1 MAFSQ
6 RAPMFESAMEL
17 FVHPISQIDAT
28 DTARFGGK
36 ATGLARMAAAGIR
49 VPPAFVI
56 GTDGYRAFRA
66 AGGALPD
73 ALVMQTRKAMQD
85 LEAASGRRFGG
96 NIDSTP
102 LLVSVR
108 SGAQVSMPG
117 MMDTV
122 LNLGI
127 SACSALALA
136 RSAGGTG
143 FAIDTWLRFWR
154 MFSDIVLGLDV
165 ESIFAALEPEVD
177 AARVQPTLPAFER
190 LEQAILRAIEAQGVG
205 EVRADPQWQLLR
217 AIAAVFESWDSRRA
231 RAFRSHHGISDA
243 LGTAVTVQAMV
254 FGNLDARSGSGVAF
268 TRNPNTGERALYGE
282 FLLGR
287 QGEDLVS
294 GSATPQSIGAPGGLS
309 AAHQRELQIQGERL
323 ERIYRDAV
331 DIEFTVEGDHLYFL
345 QVRPAK
351 RTAPAAVRIAAE
363 LVDDGIVPPAETLKK
378 VSVEQL
384 KRLLRPAFE
393 PGTLESARVLTQG
406 IGASPGHAFGVAML
420 DSDRAAA
427 VASKGER
434 VILMR
439 PTTSPQD
446 IRGMLAAK
454 AIVTARGGALSH
466 AAVVSRALDIPC
478 IVGCES
484 LEIDLERRSF
494 SADGKI
500 FEEGTP
506 LSVDGT
512 TGKVY
517 GGVLP
522 LQASANVVDDIDR
535 LLRWSD
541 EVAGIGYWAS
551 AVTGMDATAALRQ
564 GPRGL
569 GVIALTDL
577 LITAGTLGELIDA
590 INDLSQQPDRSE
602 THERLRLLAYEA
614 CRHLFIGAP
623 GVPIDLRLPNL
634 GSPRAQRMIG
644 TWAALAPRLF
654 LPLGLKGLYVSLLRG
669 IAEAARESS
678 HDAVT
683 PLIAGITGV
692 DELSAFQKA
701 AASIGVHRVG
711 ASLQSP
717 AALMQGVA
725 IAEAG
730 HAVWVDIREIIR
742 TFNGY
747 PSALSFGDDVFE
759 TYVADGYLKHN
770 PRTELSDPLRREL
783 EQLVSGVAGAK
794 TTARLGVD
802 CGDGA
807 ALSLI
812 EDLYRTGFRAFS
824 VPVTASAG
832 LRLAL
837 GHLAAEPP
845 SSTEWKGDRGH

>member
-1 MAFSQ
+1 MT
-6 RAPMFESAMEL
+6 APHEAVPPLQPPVEA
-17 FVHPISQIDAT
+17 FVHPIAQIDPL
-28 DTARFGGK
+28 DSVRFGGK
-36 ATGLARMAAAGIR
+36 ATGLARMAAAGIC

-66 AGGALPD
+66 AGGTLPQ
-73 ALVMQTRKAMQD
+73 ALVTQARQGMRS
-85 LEAASGRRFGG
+85 LEAATGRRFGTAFDG
-96 NIDSTP
+96 PP

-127 SACSALALA
+127 DASGALALA
-136 RSAGGTG
+136 KQAGSGG

-154 MFSDIVLGLDV
+154 MFADIVLGIDAEALLR
-165 ESIFAALEPEVD
+165 ALEPDVA
-177 AARVQPTLPAFER
+177 AARARATRSAFGR
-190 LEQAILRAIEAQGVG
+190 LERAILEKLRTQGVG
-205 EVRADPQWQLLR
+205 EVHADPQWQLLR

-231 RAFRSHHGISDA
+231 RAYRSHHAISDA

-268 TRNPNTGERALYGE
+268 SRNPNTGERALYGE
-282 FLLGR
+282 FMLGR

-294 GSATPQSIGAPGGLS
+294 GSATPQPIDAPGGLS
-309 AAHQRELQIQGERL
+309 AANQRELQQQCRRL
-323 ERIYRDAV
+323 EGLYQDAV
-331 DIEFTVEGDHLYFL
+331 DVEFTVEGDRLYFL

-351 RTAPAAVRIAAE
+351 RTAHAAVRIAAE
-363 LVDDGIVPPAETLKK
+363 LVDDGIVPRAAALQK

-384 KRLLRPAFE
+384 KRLLRPAFD
-393 PGTLESARVLTQG
+393 PAALKSARVLAQG
-406 IGASPGHAFGVAML
+406 IGASPGHAFGVAVL
-420 DSDRAAA
+420 DADRAAA
-427 VASKGER
+427 VASGGER
-434 VILMR
+434 VILVR

-446 IRGMLAAK
+446 IRGMLAAR

-478 IVGCES
+478 VVGCES
-484 LEIDLERRSF
+484 LDIDVPSRVFRT
-494 SADGKI
+494 GGVT

-512 TGKVY
+512 TGEVY
-517 GGVLP
+517 SGVLP
-522 LQASANVVDDIDR
+522 LQSSADVVGDIDR

-541 EVAGIGYWAS
+541 EAAGIDYWAS
-551 AVTGMDATAALRQ
+551 AVTGIDAGGALRQ

-569 GVIALTDL
+569 GVVALTDL
-577 LITAGTLGELIDA
+577 LIAAGTLGELIDA
-590 INDLSQQPDRSE
+590 INDLSQQPERSD
-602 THERLRLLAYEA
+602 TQERLRLLAYGA
-614 CRHLFIGAP
+614 CRHLFVAAP

-634 GSPRAQRMIG
+634 GSPRAQRMIS

-669 IAEAARESS
+669 VADAARDSGHE
-678 HDAVT
+678 AVT
-683 PLIAGITGV
+683 PLVAGITSA
-692 DELSAFQKA
+692 DELRAFKKA
-701 AASIGVHRVG
+701 AASMGLQRVG

-717 AALMQGVA
+717 AALAQGLA

-730 HAVWVDIREIIR
+730 NAIWVDIREVIR

-759 TYVADGYLKHN
+759 AYVSDGYIRYN
-770 PRTELSDPLRREL
+770 PRTEIGPALKRQIEEL
-783 EQLVSGVAGAK
+783 VAAVASAGAGV
-794 TTARLGVD
+794 RLGVD

-812 EDLYRTGFRAFS
+812 EDLYRSGFRAFS
-824 VPVTASAG
+824 VPASASGG

-837 GHLAAEPP
+837 GQLATAAANGGAKEA
-845 SSTEWKGDRGH
+845 